1 YMLEQVIVKANG
13 IQSFIPGFR
22 VSGKTGT
29 TELMTSTGKT
39 GEHIASFVGAFPAD
53 KPEYVILVV
62 VDRPTSGSYYGSI
75 VATPYAKMVFEGI
88 IKYKNMQPSS
98 ELASDLKKMEKNIE
112 MPNLVGKSLS
122 EAVGMVT
129 NLGLQY
135 ELDGE
140 GGTVKAQY
148 PAPNTMMYKN
158 GIVVLTT

>member
-1 YMLEQVIVKANG
+1 M
-13 IQSFIPGFR
+13 S
-22 VSGKTGT
+22 T
-29 TELMTSTGKT
+29 TGKT

-88 IKYKNMQPSS
+88 IKYKNIPPSDT
-98 ELASDLKKMEKNIE
+98 LAVDLKKMEKNIE

-122 EAVGMVT
+122 DAVGIIK

-140 GGTVKAQY
+140 GGKVKAQY
-148 PAPNTMMYKN
+148 PAPKEMLYKN